1 MIATIQA
8 QVLEIKQEILRG
20 NLSGVL
26 TRFADLI
33 LVALVGIMIGLMIVP
48 LPTFLLDIFLT
59 INITVA
65 VTILMVS
72 IYISS
77 PTQIASY
84 PTLLL
89 ITTLYRLSLDI
100 SATRLILLKADA
112 GEVIRAFGMFVVS
125 GNFVVGAVIFL
136 IITLVQ
142 FIVITKGAERV
153 AEVSARFTLDA
164 MPGKQM
170 SIDADLRA
178 GIIDFHQ
185 ARARRENLSRES
197 QFYGAMDG
205 AMKFVK
211 GDAIAGI
218 VITLINIIGGLIIGI
233 AMNDM
238 SAMEAVQTYSILT
251 IGNGLVSQIPALLIS
266 ISAGMVVTRVASEN
280 KDSNL
285 GKDVAGQIL
294 GQPKAIAVA
303 SGLLTIM
310 AIIPGLP
317 KIPFFILAALTGSLA
332 YGLFRAEKM
341 TAKVAEKAQHAP
353 AGQVEDPQLT
363 ITVPLVLQASR
374 ELTPFVDVGTEEG
387 KKFYQ
392 QALTIRNNLYYDLGV
407 IFPAIQVK
415 GDCPGEP
422 GSYTIWASEVPVI
435 NGQVRLDAIL
445 VNESAEAISIYGLK
459 GETTKNPAT
468 GKPAAWVSRD
478 QATRAREIGLQ
489 VWDTPDIVALHLTH
503 FLRRSAKDFVG
514 IQEVQTMVTAL
525 KQFYPT
531 LVEETVPKP
540 VSLQL
545 LTEILRRLVEEEVS
559 IRDLKTILQ
568 ILCEWGRVEHD
579 VLALTEQVRVGL
591 KRKIC
596 YQISQG
602 RPLLFVYQL
611 DPEFE
616 EMFRNSIRQSAG
628 GAYLA
633 MDPTHS
639 QQVLEA
645 ARLQLGNLP
654 AGAQRPVVVTDTE
667 IRRFVKKLME
677 FAIPEIAV
685 LSYDQLT
692 PQINLQPLGM
702 IQPAPR
708 AQIAGGG

>member
-1 MIATIQA
+1 MIAKLQA
-8 QVLEIKQEILRG
+8 QALGIKQEILKG
-20 NLSGVL
+20 NLTGVL

-33 LVALVGIMIGLMIVP
+33 LVSLVGVMVGLMIVP

-153 AEVSARFTLDA
+153 AEVAARFTLDA

-185 ARARRENLSRES
+185 ARARREGLSRES

-218 VITLINIIGGLIIGI
+218 VITVINIVGGLIIGV
-233 AMNDM
+233 AMNGM

-266 ISAGMVVTRVASEN
+266 ISAGMVVTRVASET

-285 GKDVAGQIL
+285 GKDVASQIL

-303 SGLLTIM
+303 SGLLTVM

-332 YGLFRAEKM
+332 WGLFRAQNMQAAAVEQTNS
-341 TAKVAEKAQHAP
+341 TA
-353 AGQVEDPQLT
+353 AGQAQDPQVS
-363 ITVPLVLQASR
+363 ITVPLVLQVSEA
-374 ELTPFVDVGTEEG
+374 LTPLLDTATDTG
-387 KKFYQ
+387 KQFYEQ
-392 QALTIRNNLYYDLGV
+392 LVQVRNGLYYDLGV

-415 GDCPGEP
+415 GNTPGEA
-422 GSYTIWASEVPVI
+422 GSYTIWANEVPVVS
-435 NGQVRLDAIL
+435 GQIRLDAAL
-445 VNESAEAISIYGLK
+445 VNDTAENLAIYGFK
-459 GETTKNPAT
+459 AEDTSNPAT
-468 GKPAAWVSRD
+468 GKAAAWVP
-478 QATRAREIGLQ
+478 RADAERAKAVGLQ
-489 VWDTPDIVALHLTH
+489 VWDTHEILLLHVTH
-503 FLRRSAKDFVG
+503 YLKRNARDFIG
-514 IQEVQTMVTAL
+514 IQEVQGMVAAL
-525 KQFYPT
+525 KQYYPT
-531 LVEETVPKP
+531 LVEETIPKP
-540 VSLQL
+540 ISLQTL
-545 LTEILRRLVEEEVS
+545 KEILRSLVEEEVS
-559 IRDLKTILQ
+559 IRDLKIILQ
-568 ILCEWGRVEHD
+568 TLCEWGRVEHE
-579 VLALTEQVRVGL
+579 VLALTEQVRAGL

-596 YQISQG
+596 YQISHG
-602 RPLLFVYQL
+602 RPLLFVYRL

-616 EMFRNSIRQSAG
+616 DMFRNSIRQSAS
-628 GAYLA
+628 GAYLS
-633 MDPTHS
+633 MDPASS
-639 QQVLEA
+639 QQLMAA
-645 ARLQLGNLP
+645 ARAQIGDLP
-654 AGAQRPVVVTDTE
+654 PGAQRPVIVTDAE
-667 IRRFVKKLME
+667 IRRFVKRLLD
-677 FAIPEIAV
+677 FAIPEITV

-692 PQINLQPLGM
+692 PQINLQPLGT
-702 IQPAPR
+702 ISPTAQS
-708 AQIAGGG
+708 QIAGQ

>member
-1 MIATIQA
+1 MIAKLQA
-8 QVLEIKQEILRG
+8 QALGIKQEILKG
-20 NLSGVL
+20 NLTGVL

-33 LVALVGIMIGLMIVP
+33 LVSLVGVMVGLMIVP

-153 AEVSARFTLDA
+153 AEVAARFTLDA

-185 ARARRENLSRES
+185 ARARREGLSRES

-218 VITLINIIGGLIIGI
+218 VITVINIVGGLIIGV
-233 AMNDM
+233 AMNRM

-266 ISAGMVVTRVASEN
+266 ISAGMVVTRVASET

-285 GKDVAGQIL
+285 GKDVASQIL

-303 SGLLTIM
+303 SGLLTVM

-332 YGLFRAEKM
+332 WGLFRAQNMQAAAVEQ
-341 TAKVAEKAQHAP
+341 TNSAA
-353 AGQVEDPQLT
+353 AGQAQDPQVS
-363 ITVPLVLQASR
+363 ITVPLVLQVSEA
-374 ELTPFVDVGTEEG
+374 LTPLLDTATDTG
-387 KKFYQ
+387 KQFYEQ
-392 QALTIRNNLYYDLGV
+392 LVQVRNGLYYDLGV

-415 GDCPGEP
+415 GNTPGEA
-422 GSYTIWASEVPVI
+422 GSYTIWANEVPVVS
-435 NGQVRLDAIL
+435 GQIRLDAAL
-445 VNESAEAISIYGLK
+445 VNDTAENLAIYGFK
-459 GETTKNPAT
+459 AEDTSNPAT
-468 GKPAAWVSRD
+468 GKAAAWVP
-478 QATRAREIGLQ
+478 RADAERAKGVGLQ
-489 VWDTPDIVALHLTH
+489 VWDTHEILLLHVTH
-503 FLRRSAKDFVG
+503 YLKRNARDFIG
-514 IQEVQTMVTAL
+514 IQEVQGMVAAL
-525 KQFYPT
+525 KQYYPT
-531 LVEETVPKP
+531 LVEETIPKP
-540 VSLQL
+540 ISLQT

-559 IRDLKTILQ
+559 IRDLKIILQ
-568 ILCEWGRVEHD
+568 TLCEWGRVEHE
-579 VLALTEQVRVGL
+579 VLALTEQVRAGL

-596 YQISQG
+596 YQISHG
-602 RPLLFVYQL
+602 RPLLFVYRL

-616 EMFRNSIRQSAG
+616 DMFRNSIRQSAS
-628 GAYLA
+628 GAYLS
-633 MDPTHS
+633 MDPASS
-639 QQVLEA
+639 QQLMAA
-645 ARLQLGNLP
+645 ARAQIGDLP
-654 AGAQRPVVVTDTE
+654 PGAQRPVIVTDAE
-667 IRRFVKKLME
+667 IRRFVKRLLD
-677 FAIPEIAV
+677 FAIPEITV

-692 PQINLQPLGM
+692 PQINLQPLGT
-702 IQPAPR
+702 ISPTAQS
-708 AQIAGGG
+708 QIAGQ

>member
-1 MIATIQA
+1 MIAKLQA
-8 QVLEIKQEILRG
+8 QALGIKQEILKG
-20 NLSGVL
+20 NLTGVL

-33 LVALVGIMIGLMIVP
+33 LVSLVGVMVGLMIVP

-153 AEVSARFTLDA
+153 AEVAARFTLDA

-185 ARARRENLSRES
+185 ARARREGLSRES

-218 VITLINIIGGLIIGI
+218 VITVINIVGGLIIGV
-233 AMNDM
+233 AMNGM

-266 ISAGMVVTRVASEN
+266 ISAGMVVTRVASET

-285 GKDVAGQIL
+285 GKDVASQIL

-303 SGLLTIM
+303 SGLLTVM

-332 YGLFRAEKM
+332 WGLFRAQNMQAAAVEQTNS
-341 TAKVAEKAQHAP
+341 TA
-353 AGQVEDPQLT
+353 AGQAQDPQVS
-363 ITVPLVLQASR
+363 ITVPLVLQVSEA
-374 ELTPFVDVGTEEG
+374 LTPLLDTATDTG
-387 KKFYQ
+387 KQFYEQ
-392 QALTIRNNLYYDLGV
+392 LVQVRNGLYYDLGV

-415 GDCPGEP
+415 GNTPGEA
-422 GSYTIWASEVPVI
+422 GSYTIWANEVPVVS
-435 NGQVRLDAIL
+435 GQIRLDAAL
-445 VNESAEAISIYGLK
+445 VNDTAENLAIYGFK
-459 GETTKNPAT
+459 AEDTSNPAT
-468 GKPAAWVSRD
+468 GKAAAWVP
-478 QATRAREIGLQ
+478 RADAERAKAVGLQ
-489 VWDTPDIVALHLTH
+489 VWDTHEILLLHVTH
-503 FLRRSAKDFVG
+503 YLKRNARDFIG
-514 IQEVQTMVTAL
+514 IQEVQGMVAAL
-525 KQFYPT
+525 KQYYPT
-531 LVEETVPKP
+531 LVEETIPKP
-540 VSLQL
+540 ISLQT

-559 IRDLKTILQ
+559 IRDLKIILQ
-568 ILCEWGRVEHD
+568 TLCEWGRVEHE
-579 VLALTEQVRVGL
+579 VLALTEQVRAGL

-596 YQISQG
+596 YQISHG
-602 RPLLFVYQL
+602 RPLLFVYRL

-616 EMFRNSIRQSAG
+616 DMFRNSIRQSAS
-628 GAYLA
+628 GAYFS
-633 MDPTHS
+633 MDPASS
-639 QQVLEA
+639 QQLMAA
-645 ARLQLGNLP
+645 ARAQIGDLP
-654 AGAQRPVVVTDTE
+654 PGAQRPVIVTDAE
-667 IRRFVKKLME
+667 IRRFVKRLLD
-677 FAIPEIAV
+677 FAIPEITV

-692 PQINLQPLGM
+692 PQINLQPLGT
-702 IQPAPR
+702 ISPTAQS
-708 AQIAGGG
+708 QIAGQ

>member
-1 MIATIQA
+1 MIAKLQA
-8 QVLEIKQEILRG
+8 QALGIKQEILKG
-20 NLSGVL
+20 NLTGVL

-33 LVALVGIMIGLMIVP
+33 LVSLVGVMVGLMIVP

-153 AEVSARFTLDA
+153 AEVAARFTLDA

-185 ARARRENLSRES
+185 ARARREGLSRES

-218 VITLINIIGGLIIGI
+218 VITVINIVGGLIIGV
-233 AMNDM
+233 AMNGM

-266 ISAGMVVTRVASEN
+266 ISAGMVVTRVASET

-285 GKDVAGQIL
+285 GKDVASQIL

-303 SGLLTIM
+303 SGLLTVM

-332 YGLFRAEKM
+332 WGLFRAQNMQAAAVEQ
-341 TAKVAEKAQHAP
+341 TNSAA
-353 AGQVEDPQLT
+353 AGQGQDPQVS
-363 ITVPLVLQASR
+363 ITVPLVLQVSEA
-374 ELTPFVDVGTEEG
+374 LTPLLDTATDTG
-387 KKFYQ
+387 KQFYEQ
-392 QALTIRNNLYYDLGV
+392 LVQVRNGLYYDLGV

-415 GDCPGEP
+415 GNTPGEA
-422 GSYTIWASEVPVI
+422 GSYTIWANEVPVVS
-435 NGQVRLDAIL
+435 GQIRLDAAL
-445 VNESAEAISIYGLK
+445 VNDTAENLAIYGFK
-459 GETTKNPAT
+459 AEDTSNPAT
-468 GKPAAWVSRD
+468 GKAAAWVP
-478 QATRAREIGLQ
+478 RADAERAKAVGLQ
-489 VWDTPDIVALHLTH
+489 VWDTHEILLLHVTH
-503 FLRRSAKDFVG
+503 YLKRNARDFIG
-514 IQEVQTMVTAL
+514 IQEVQGMVAAL
-525 KQFYPT
+525 KQYYPT
-531 LVEETVPKP
+531 LVEETIPKP
-540 VSLQL
+540 ISLQT

-559 IRDLKTILQ
+559 IRDLKIILQ
-568 ILCEWGRVEHD
+568 TLCEWGRVEHE
-579 VLALTEQVRVGL
+579 VLALTEQVRAGL

-596 YQISQG
+596 YQISHG
-602 RPLLFVYQL
+602 RPLLFVYRL

-616 EMFRNSIRQSAG
+616 DMFRNSIRQSAS
-628 GAYLA
+628 GAYLS
-633 MDPTHS
+633 MDPASS
-639 QQVLEA
+639 QQLMAA
-645 ARLQLGNLP
+645 ARAQIGDLP
-654 AGAQRPVVVTDTE
+654 PGAQRPVIVTDAE
-667 IRRFVKKLME
+667 IRRFVKRLLD
-677 FAIPEIAV
+677 FAIPEITV

-692 PQINLQPLGM
+692 PQINLQPLGT
-702 IQPAPR
+702 ISPTAQS
-708 AQIAGGG
+708 QIAGQ

>member
-1 MIATIQA
+1 MIAKLQA
-8 QVLEIKQEILRG
+8 QALGIKQEILKG
-20 NLSGVL
+20 NLTGVL

-33 LVALVGIMIGLMIVP
+33 LVSLVGVMVGLMIVP

-153 AEVSARFTLDA
+153 AEVAARFTLDA

-185 ARARRENLSRES
+185 ARARREGLSRES

-218 VITLINIIGGLIIGI
+218 VITVINIVGGLIIGV
-233 AMNDM
+233 AMNGM

-266 ISAGMVVTRVASEN
+266 ISAGMVVTRVASET

-285 GKDVAGQIL
+285 GKDVASQIL

-303 SGLLTIM
+303 SGLLTVM
-310 AIIPGLP
+310 VIIPGLP

-332 YGLFRAEKM
+332 WGLFRAQNMQAAAVEQTNS
-341 TAKVAEKAQHAP
+341 TA
-353 AGQVEDPQLT
+353 AGQAQDPQVS
-363 ITVPLVLQASR
+363 ITVPLVLQVSEA
-374 ELTPFVDVGTEEG
+374 LTPLLDTATDTG
-387 KKFYQ
+387 KQFYEQ
-392 QALTIRNNLYYDLGV
+392 LVQVRNGLYYDLGV

-415 GDCPGEP
+415 GNTPGEA
-422 GSYTIWASEVPVI
+422 GSYTIWANEVPVVS
-435 NGQVRLDAIL
+435 GQIRLDAAL
-445 VNESAEAISIYGLK
+445 VNDTAENLAIYGFK
-459 GETTKNPAT
+459 AEDTSNPAT
-468 GKPAAWVSRD
+468 GKAAAWVP
-478 QATRAREIGLQ
+478 RADAERAKAVGLQ
-489 VWDTPDIVALHLTH
+489 VWDTHEILLLHVTH
-503 FLRRSAKDFVG
+503 YLKRNARDFIG
-514 IQEVQTMVTAL
+514 IQEVQGMVAAL
-525 KQFYPT
+525 KQYYPT
-531 LVEETVPKP
+531 LVEETIPKP
-540 VSLQL
+540 ISLQT

-559 IRDLKTILQ
+559 IRDLKIILQ
-568 ILCEWGRVEHD
+568 TLCEWGRVEHE
-579 VLALTEQVRVGL
+579 VLALTEQVRAGL

-596 YQISQG
+596 YQISHG
-602 RPLLFVYQL
+602 RPLLFVYRL

-616 EMFRNSIRQSAG
+616 DMFRNSIRQSAS
-628 GAYLA
+628 GAYLS
-633 MDPTHS
+633 MDPASS
-639 QQVLEA
+639 QQLMAA
-645 ARLQLGNLP
+645 ARAQIGDLP
-654 AGAQRPVVVTDTE
+654 PGAQRPVIVTDAE
-667 IRRFVKKLME
+667 IRRFVKRLLD
-677 FAIPEIAV
+677 FAIPEITV

-692 PQINLQPLGM
+692 PQINLQPLGT
-702 IQPAPR
+702 ISPTAQS
-708 AQIAGGG
+708 QIAGQ

>member
-1 MIATIQA
+1 MIAKFQTQL
-8 QVLEIKQEILRG
+8 LEIRKDILDG
-20 NLSGVL
+20 NLASVL

-33 LVALVGIMIGLMIVP
+33 LVALVAVMIGLMIVP

-112 GEVIRAFGMFVVS
+112 GEVIRSFGMFVVS

-178 GIIDFHQ
+178 GIIDFQQ
-185 ARARRENLSRES
+185 ARARREGLARES

-218 VITLINIIGGLIIGI
+218 VITLINIVGGLVIGI

-251 IGNGLVSQIPALLIS
+251 IGQGLVSQIPALLIS

-280 KDSNL
+280 KDANL

-303 SGLLTIM
+303 SGLLTVM

-317 KIPFFILAALTGSLA
+317 KIPFFVLAATTGSLA
-332 YGLFRAEKM
+332 YGLFRAEKIHR
-341 TAKVAEKAQHAP
+341 AVAEQSKKQ
-353 AGQVEDPQLT
+353 AGKVEDPQLSL
-363 ITVPLVLQASR
+363 TVPLMLTASQ
-374 ELTPFVDVGTEEG
+374 ELTAYVDRDTDNG
-387 KKFYQ
+387 KKFYEQ
-392 QALTIRNNLYYDLGV
+392 LLAVRNGLYYELGV
-407 IFPAIQVK
+407 IFPSMQIK
-415 GDCPGEP
+415 GNSPGEP
-422 GSYTIWASEVPVI
+422 GSYTIWMNEVPVVS
-435 NGQVRLDAIL
+435 GQIRLDSVL
-445 VNESAEAISIYGLK
+445 VNAAPGAISIYGFK
-459 GETTKNPAT
+459 GEVATNPAT
-468 GKPAAWVSRD
+468 GKAAAWIPRQD
-478 QATRAREIGLQ
+478 GERARAVGLQ
-489 VWDTPDIVALHLTH
+489 CWETQEILLLHLAQY
-503 FLRRSAKDFVG
+503 LKKNAKEFIG
-514 IQEVQTMVTAL
+514 IQEVQRMLAGI
-525 KQFYPT
+525 KQNYPT
-531 LVEETVPKP
+531 LLEETVPKP
-540 VSLQL
+540 VSLQT

-559 IRDLKTILQ
+559 IRDLKAILQ

-579 VLALTEQVRVGL
+579 VLALTEHVRAGL

-602 RPLLFVYQL
+602 RPLLFIYQL

-616 EMFRNSIRQSAG
+616 EMFRNSIRQSAS

-633 MDPTHS
+633 MEPAWS
-639 QQVLEA
+639 RRVLDA
-645 ARLQLGNLP
+645 ARAQIGNLP
-654 AGAQRPVVVTDTE
+654 PGAQRPVIVTDGE
-667 IRRFVKKLME
+667 IRRFVKRLLD
-677 FAIPEIAV
+677 FAIPEVSV

-692 PQINLQPLGM
+692 PQISLQPVGV
-702 IQPAPR
+702 IAPL
-708 AQIAGGG
+708 AQSQIAG